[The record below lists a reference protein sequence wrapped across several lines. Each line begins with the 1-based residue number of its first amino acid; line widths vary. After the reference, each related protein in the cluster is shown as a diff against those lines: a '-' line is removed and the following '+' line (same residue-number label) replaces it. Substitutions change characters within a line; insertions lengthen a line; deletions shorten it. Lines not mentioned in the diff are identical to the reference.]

1 MSEPESGSASRRGCL
16 AAVSAVV
23 AALLLWV
30 LVVFSPDL
38 YGRFRA
44 GESAADRWLAVA
56 TGAFAAFQ
64 LFFLATAYGYAAM
77 ASVRRLYWCAHRR
90 KAVKR
95 WRRIAWAAGIGPVRR
110 WAALRAGTNA
120 PTKQSIKRLW
130 KARTP
135 AWLGRGL
142 FLLGFAATIGA
153 WVDMGAD
160 LADPPIGIFGF
171 VILALVVLGDD
182 RTPSVFESTTL
193 GKHALRLGHDP
204 DYVPRHARTD

>member
-1 MSEPESGSASRRGCL
+1 MSEPETGSAGRRGCL
-16 AAVSAVV
+16 GAVVVVV
-23 AALLLWV
+23 AALLLCV

-44 GESAADRWLAVA
+44 GDSAADRWLAVA
-56 TGAFAAFQ
+56 TGAFAAIQ
-64 LFFLATAYGYAAM
+64 LLILATAYGYAVM

-95 WRRIAWAAGIGPVRR
+95 WRRIARAAGIGPVRR

-142 FLLGFAATIGA
+142 FLLGFACSIGA

-160 LADPPIGIFGF
+160 LADPPIGMFSF
-171 VILALVVLGDD
+171 VILALVVLSDD
-182 RTPSVFESTTL
+182 RAPSVFESPTL
-193 GKHALRLGHDP
+193 GKHALRPDDDP
-204 DYVPRHARTD
+204 DSATRHARAD